1 MKTRPL
7 SLALLLV
14 TMLYVV
20 GCASPRAQWAVAR
33 SSLSTTENAI
43 VAASQSGLIQDRDL
57 VTLEPFAKSAQGGVG
72 GSRQGTH
79 REQRPAHFPVPF
91 LPQHCGDD
99 GGEAEGLSGCKK
111 VAD

>member
-57 VTLEPFAKSAQGGVG
+57 VTLEPFAKSAQAALAEADKELTANNDQPT
-72 GSRQGTH
+72 SRFRFYLNIAATTAAKLKGYQ
-79 REQRPAHFPVPF
+79 AV
-91 LPQHCGDD
+91 
-99 GGEAEGLSGCKK
+99 KK
-111 VAD
+111 